1 MELWGQMQNMMGTP
15 EVHQLVS
22 RVKTSMQEASAQ
34 FGQDIYQYIGDK
46 AAKLA
51 DELAA
56 HSINLQ
62 DT

>member
-1 MELWGQMQNMMGTP
+1 MGPDAKYDGTP

-22 RVKTSMQEASAQ
+22 RDETSMQEVSAQ

-46 AAKLA
+46 VAKWA
-51 DELAA
+51 DELVA